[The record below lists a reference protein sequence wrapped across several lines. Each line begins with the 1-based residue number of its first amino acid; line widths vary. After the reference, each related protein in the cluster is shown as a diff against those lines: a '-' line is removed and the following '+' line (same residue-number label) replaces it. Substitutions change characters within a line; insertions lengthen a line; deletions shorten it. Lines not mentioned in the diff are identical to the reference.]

1 MDFKAASSDTM
12 LELEDALERILSAV
26 QPLGEETVPLNSAVG
41 RVLAGPVAS
50 PVDIPLFDNSAMD
63 GYAVRAAD
71 VAAACEQNPVSLQ
84 VGGRIAAGE
93 MSEGSV
99 DAGTCVRLFTG
110 SPLPRGADAVVMQE
124 DTRTD
129 PVNSDKVRFIDS
141 VRPWENVR
149 LRGED
154 VKRETVL
161 VQGGGRLTAGHVAL
175 LAAAGVKEVRAGR
188 QPIAALLATGSELV
202 EPGQPL
208 RPGAIYESNRLML
221 SAQARQA
228 GAVARVFPLVPDTL
242 SAAREALHAALADSD
257 VLVTSGGVSV
267 GEFDFVKKAFEQLG
281 GHLDFWRVSIK
292 PGRPFVFGRA
302 EGKFLFGLPGNPVSA
317 LVTFLLLARPALL
330 RLQGA
335 ADTGLPKSTGRLAET
350 LTNPSDRRHFM
361 RVVVDDSGQVRSTGA
376 QASHILS
383 SLARANGLVDV
394 PPKASLASG
403 TMISVLRWD

>member
-1 MDFKAASSDTM
+1 M

-26 QPLGEETVPLNSAVG
+26 QSLGEETVPLESAAG
-41 RVLAGPVAS
+41 RVLSRPVVS
-50 PVDIPLFDNSAMD
+50 PLDIPVFDNSAMD

-71 VAAACEQNPVSLQ
+71 VAAAREQNPVSLQ
-84 VGGRIAAGE
+84 VRGRIAAGE
-93 MSEGSV
+93 VFEGSV
-99 DAGTCVRLFTG
+99 EPGACVRLFTG
-110 SPLPRGADAVVMQE
+110 SPLPRGADAVIMQE
-124 DTRTD
+124 DARTD
-129 PVNSDKVRFIDS
+129 PADPDRVRFVDG

-154 VKRETVL
+154 VKQEAVL
-161 VQGGGRLTAGHVAL
+161 VQSGVRLSAGHLALVA
-175 LAAAGVKEVRAGR
+175 AGGVKEVRVGR
-188 QPIAALLATGSELV
+188 RPTAALLATGNELV

-208 RPGAIYESNRLML
+208 RPGMIYESNRLML
-221 SAQARQA
+221 SVLAQQA
-228 GAVARVFPLVPDTL
+228 AAVPRVFPLVPDTL
-242 SAAREALHAALADSD
+242 SAARDAFHGALADCD

-281 GHLDFWRVSIK
+281 GQLDFWRVSIK

-302 EGKFLFGLPGNPVSA
+302 QGKLLFGLPGNPVSA

-335 ADTGLPKSTGRLAET
+335 VDTALPKSMGRLVET

-361 RVVVDDSGQVRSTGA
+361 RVIVDDTGQVRSAGA

-383 SLARANGLVDV
+383 SLAGANGLVDV
-394 PPKASLASG
+394 PPKACLAAG
-403 TMISVLRWD
+403 AMISVLRWD